1 MTGSNETDRGKLG
14 NFLREVIDW
23 DWQQFCDAEKDE
35 AYSGYQSSVFAL
47 VRSAAEQK
55 LQAIKLSIARIDGQ
69 VKTPIKVEY
78 PTAYLL
84 FPYAEKLAL
93 PPPNHQAV
101 ALLPDPEPTSLKEI
115 EEGFP
120 EMEEPQDSL
129 ATLTL
134 RETLDKMA
142 DAPRNIPLLIDDQRK
157 RVEKGAYLGDAKVP
171 LVKSVICAH
180 LLILANEKHNFD
192 AITEIFDQIDGK
204 LVGTIKLMG
213 DIYRTSYALEA
224 PYNAVKNKDG
234 IYQIEQQIVTD
245 LWTQKL
251 SNKRN

>member
-1 MTGSNETDRGKLG
+1 MSSEGDRGKLG

-23 DWQQFCDAEKDE
+23 EWDQFVEAEKDE
-35 AYSGYQSSVFAL
+35 QYSGYQSSVFAL

-78 PTAYLL
+78 PSVFMT
-84 FPYAEKLAL
+84 FPLAERKAL
-93 PPPNHQAV
+93 PPPEAKAT
-101 ALLPDPEPTSLKEI
+101 ALLADPEPSSLKEI
-115 EEGFP
+115 VAYP
-120 EMEEPQDSL
+120 EPEEPQESL

-134 RETLDKMA
+134 RETLDRMA

-157 RVEKGAYLGDAKVP
+157 RVEQGRSLGDAKVP

-204 LVGTIKLMG
+204 LVETIKLMG
-213 DIYRTSYALEA
+213 DMHLTSYALEA
-224 PYNAVKNKDG
+224 PFDAVKNKDG
-234 IYQIEQQIVTD
+234 VWQIEKPIVSN
-245 LWTQKL
+245 LWAEKL
-251 SNKRN
+251 DRKR

>member
-1 MTGSNETDRGKLG
+1 MSDTDRGKLG

-35 AYSGYQSSVFAL
+35 SYSGYQSSVFAL

-55 LQAIKLSIARIDGQ
+55 LNAIKLSIARIDGQ

-78 PTAYLL
+78 PTAYLT
-84 FPYAEKLAL
+84 FPYAERRAL
-93 PPPNHQAV
+93 PPPGAQAV
-101 ALLPDPEPTSLKEI
+101 AKLPDPEPELI
-115 EEGFP
+115 QLP
-120 EMEEPQDSL
+120 ENEAYPEPEEPQESL

-134 RETLDKMA
+134 RETLEKMA

-157 RVEKGAYLGDAKVP
+157 RVEKNMPLGDAKIP

-180 LLILANEKHNFD
+180 LLILANEKHSFD
-192 AITEIFDQIDGK
+192 AITEVFDQIDGK
-204 LVGTIKLMG
+204 LVETIKLMG
-213 DIYRTSYALEA
+213 DIHLTSYALEA
-224 PYNAVKNKDG
+224 PYNAVKNEKG
-234 IYQIEQQIVTD
+234 IYQIEQPIVTD
-245 LWTQKL
+245 LWAQKL

>member
-1 MTGSNETDRGKLG
+1 MTVSGESDRGKLG

-35 AYSGYQSSVFAL
+35 QYSGYQSSVFAL
-47 VRSAAEQK
+47 VRAASEQK
-55 LQAIKLSIARIDGQ
+55 LQAIKLAIARIDGN

-78 PTAYLL
+78 PTAYIT
-84 FPYAEKLAL
+84 FPYAERRAL
-93 PPPNHQAV
+93 PPPNAQAV
-101 ALLPDPEPTSLKEI
+101 AALPDPEPTSLKEI
-115 EEGFP
+115 EAFP

-142 DAPRNIPLLIDDQRK
+142 DAPRKIPLLIDDQRK
-157 RVEKGAYLGDAKVP
+157 RVERNEYLGDAKVP

-204 LVGTIKLMG
+204 LVETIKLMG
-213 DIYRTSYALEA
+213 DMYLTSYALEA

-234 IYQIEQQIVTD
+234 IYQIEQPIISN
-245 LWTQKL
+245 LWAEKL
-251 SNKRN
+251 DRKR